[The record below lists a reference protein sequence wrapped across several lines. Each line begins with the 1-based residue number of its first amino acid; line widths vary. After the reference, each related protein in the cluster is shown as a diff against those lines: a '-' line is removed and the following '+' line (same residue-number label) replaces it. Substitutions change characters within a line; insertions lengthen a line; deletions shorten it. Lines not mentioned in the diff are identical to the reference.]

1 MSSDLEKTAKLDAF
15 DYALALTELNLTAVE
30 HERMREGYEGLQRL
44 IARMPRDLA
53 MEAEPAIVATPPGVR
68 STR

>member
-1 MSSDLEKTAKLDAF
+1 MSSDLEKTSKLDAF
-15 DYALALTELNLTAVE
+15 DHALALPELNLTAVE
-30 HERMREGYEGLQRL
+30 RERMREGYEGLQRL
-44 IARMPRDLA
+44 IARMPRELV